1 MFSEEPL
8 AEFVWQ
14 VFSDENP
21 EYDQLLL
28 ETYGMICRGEPTKEV
43 EYHVIEFIKN
53 SIAGKESGNLPS
65 VSKTMSRYLDF
76 HVDWDLLTARVIRE
90 ANDMDEVGHAYVR
103 TVARSHAIGE
113 VRAYIDIYAALYG
126 SDGLSEL
133 VRKMDKINDPFNKQF
148 PLPKP
153 IRSQME
159 RVCVA
164 AVRAFR
170 PRVSDVRVLGF
181 SYESEFISYGEKFAR
196 DYIGELMD
204 M

>member
-8 AEFVWQ
+8 AEFVWS

-21 EYDQLLL
+21 EYDSLLL
-28 ETYGMICRGEPTKEV
+28 ETYGMICRDEPTKEI
-43 EYHVIEFIKN
+43 EYRVIEFIKK
-53 SIAGKESGNLPS
+53 SIAGADDGHLPS

-76 HVDWDLLTARVIRE
+76 HVDWDLITARVIRE

-113 VRAYIDIYAALYG
+113 MRAYIDIYATLYG
-126 SDGLSEL
+126 SDGLYKL
-133 VRKMDKINDPFNKQF
+133 VDRMDGISDPFNKQF

-153 IRSQME
+153 VRSQME
-159 RVCVA
+159 RVCVE

-170 PRVSDVRVLGF
+170 PRISDARVFGF

-196 DYIGELMD
+196 EYINELTEE
-204 M
+204 

>member
-8 AEFVWQ
+8 AEFVWN
-14 VFSDENP
+14 VFRDENP

-28 ETYGMICRGEPTKEV
+28 ETYGMISRGEPTKEI
-43 EYHVIEFIKN
+43 EYRVIEFIKN
-53 SIAGKESGNLPS
+53 SIAGAESGNLPS
-65 VSKTMSRYLDF
+65 VSKTMLRYLDF
-76 HVDWDLLTARVIRE
+76 HVDWDLITECVIRE
-90 ANDMDEVGHAYVR
+90 ANDMDEIAHAYVR

-113 VRAYIDIYAALYG
+113 MRAYIDIYATLYG
-126 SDGLSEL
+126 SDGLYKL
-133 VRKMDKINDPFNKQF
+133 IDRMDGISDPFNKQF

-153 IRSQME
+153 FQDSME

-170 PRVSDVRVLGF
+170 PKVSDTRVLGF

-196 DYIGELMD
+196 DYINELMEE
-204 M
+204 